1 MLPVTWNGI
10 TIDINC
16 DGKDITF
23 ETLWHRPGYE
33 LFLEMKEF
41 AESLPESGV

>member
-1 MLPVTWNGI
+1 MLPVTWNDI

-23 ETLWHRPGYE
+23 ERFGTGLATNY
-33 LFLEMKEF
+33 F
-41 AESLPESGV
+41 